1 MAEKSSKTW
10 LLIALGVAVVGGLW
24 LMRQANRI
32 SVGGASVRVHK
43 ISAFGVELHVDLS
56 IINESRLTIDVYG
69 FLGQIFFKDTAI
81 GVVQMLQPATLAAH
95 APGSV
100 AFKADI
106 SYVSLLTLGL
116 DLAKIL
122 KGDVTNFK
130 SIPWADFKIKG
141 TLRAEGFDVPIDQP
155 LLTA

>member
-1 MAEKSSKTW
+1 MAEKSSNKW
-10 LLIALGVAVVGGLW
+10 LWIGLGTLVLGAFW
-24 LMRQANRI
+24 FMRQANRI
-32 SVGGASVRVHK
+32 SVGGASVRIHK
-43 ISAFGVELHVDLS
+43 ISAFGVELRVKLA

-81 GVVQMLQPATLAAH
+81 GVVQTVAAAQLPAH
-95 APGSV
+95 ATGNIE
-100 AFKADI
+100 FKADI
-106 SYVSLLTLGL
+106 PYLSLLSLGL
-116 DLAKIL
+116 DLASLL